1 MLGARD
7 LRPRSGQAARWSEAE
22 RRGAPAR
29 SRAGRVRVRLR
40 RCPHHPPGGER
51 QGPRPPRPVGRAR
64 ATPSAPGGGL
74 RALGW
79 SIALTLATQALVSRQ
94 SRGPRLTSVRARPLC
109 PGPGRG
115 AGGPCGAEGERRESS
130 GRAAGPAG
138 RLDSFTASTPHRQPH
153 AGTLPPAQP
162 PPPGGRPPLRVTH
175 QEHTPRRRP
184 SLGLAHT
191 PLVTPPWVLYP
202 LTRTF

>member
-1 MLGARD
+1 MLGTCGPAPGRQ
-7 LRPRSGQAARWSEAE
+7 LGGAERE
-22 RRGAPAR
+22 RRGAPAK
-29 SRAGRVRVRLR
+29 SRAGRVCDSLR
-40 RCPHHPPGGER
+40 SCPHHPPGGS
-51 QGPRPPRPVGRAR
+51 QGPRPPRPVGQAR

-74 RALGW
+74 RAPGR
-79 SIALTLATQALVSRQ
+79 SIAPTLATLALVRPPC
-94 SRGPRLTSVRARPLC
+94 RGPRLTSVRARPLR

-115 AGGPCGAEGERRESS
+115 AGGPCGVEGERRESG
-130 GRAAGPAG
+130 GRAAGPLG
-138 RLDSFTASTPHRQPH
+138 RLDSFTASTPRRQPH

-184 SLGLAHT
+184 SLRLAHT
-191 PLVTPPWVLYP
+191 PLITPPWVLYP